1 MKIKFIGVTFM
12 LFMLVSC
19 MPQYQTSYPTL
30 ETGIYLTELQMSLQQ
45 QYNEM
50 YPFVTEAEQA
60 QMRKEIAPLINNMK
74 YRVHL
79 YNQAVQAGR
88 VPPHTEE
95 ELVRLARQISLKFLE
110 VKQ

>member
-1 MKIKFIGVTFM
+1 MRVKMFSTIM
-12 LFMLVSC
+12 LAMFLGAC

-30 ETGIYLTELQMSLQQ
+30 ETGIYLTELQMNLQQ

-50 YPFVTEAEQA
+50 YPFVTESEQA
-60 QMRKEIAPLINNMK
+60 QMQREIAPLINNMK

-95 ELVRLARQISLKFLE
+95 ELVRLAREISFRFLE